1 MKKTIFLFI
10 AFIALVQF
18 SFAQEAKYQLSS
30 HILDITT
37 GKPAAGVKITFSKK
51 DKNDNWTVLE
61 EKNTDE
67 NGRIKDF
74 LKQDGSNTAGIYKLT
89 FHTSPYFKALGQKSF
104 YPFIEVVF
112 ELEGNEH
119 YHVPITLSPFGY
131 STYRGN

>member
-1 MKKTIFLFI
+1 MKKVTFLI
-10 AFIALVQF
+10 LALIALVQF

-37 GKPAAGVKITFSKK
+37 GKPAVGVKITLSKK
-51 DKNDNWTVLE
+51 DKNDNWIKMD
-61 EKNTDE
+61 EKNTDV

-74 LKQDGSNTAGIYKLT
+74 LKQDGTNNTGIYKLT
-89 FHTSPYFKALGQKSF
+89 FHTSPYFKTLGQKSF

-112 ELEGNEH
+112 ELVDNEH
-119 YHVPITLSPFGY
+119 YHVPITLSAFGY